1 MKKVVGGKGNEGQ
14 VPLAKDFE
22 CSRDS
27 GHFSRLCLEREGI
40 FFGK

>member
-22 CSRDS
+22 CSSDIGYFS
-27 GHFSRLCLEREGI
+27 GLRPEREGI
-40 FFGK
+40 FFSK

>member
-22 CSRDS
+22 CSSDS
-27 GHFSRLCLEREGI
+27 GYFSSLCLEREGI